1 MLDRNMSTL
10 TNIQKIK
17 KDRLAFL
24 YLSYEKS
31 EGDTYK
37 LFSCWELGK
46 SLGYNRRYIVK
57 IVQYL
62 VDEDL
67 LKWVAT
73 GGTISITHWGITE
86 VESALTNPEEST
98 EHFSANINTIFVENM
113 VNSQIQQGTENS
125 EQTWT
130 ITNDNK
136 EEINKLLDEIF
147 NKSSETDSDNQ
158 TIIDLKAQIDTIKS
172 QLKASKPKWD
182 ILKSCL
188 DSITN
193 IGNNIINT
201 IITQIIL
208 TNIDK
213 IFQLLNLQ

>member
-1 MLDRNMSTL
+1 MSTL

-98 EHFSANINTIFVENM
+98 DHFPTNINIAYVEKM
-113 VNSQIQQGTENS
+113 ENSQLQQGTVNS
-125 EQTWT
+125 EQTIT
-130 ITNDNK
+130 INANNK
-136 EEINKLLDEIF
+136 DEINRLLDEIL
-147 NKSSETDSDNQ
+147 NKTSENDLDQQILN
-158 TIIDLKAQIDTIKS
+158 DLKAEIDTIKS
-172 QLKASKPKWD
+172 QLNASKPKRD
-182 ILKSCL
+182 ILKICL
-188 DSITN
+188 DSIKK
-193 IGNNIINT
+193 ISNNIVNST
-201 IITQIIL
+201 LTHLIL

-213 IFQLLNLQ
+213 IYSLLNLQ